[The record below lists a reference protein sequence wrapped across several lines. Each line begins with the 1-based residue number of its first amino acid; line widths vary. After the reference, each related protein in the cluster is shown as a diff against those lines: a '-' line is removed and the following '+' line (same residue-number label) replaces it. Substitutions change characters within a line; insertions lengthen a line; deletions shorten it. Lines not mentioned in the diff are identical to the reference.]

1 MSAKMLWF
9 VRGLVKALISFCV
22 IWCLV
27 YSVVYVLPKAIKSSY
42 PDVMPLSYDYWD
54 RGNLEL
60 ALAISFMTAWYATY
74 AWMRPRIHTPGYC
87 SNCRYDLRGLPDDD
101 SGHRI
106 CPECGQENHNDIT
119 A

>member
-1 MSAKMLWF
+1 MPAKLLWF
-9 VRGLVKALISFCV
+9 LRGLGKALISFCV

-42 PDVMPLSYDYWD
+42 PDLMPLSYGYWD

-60 ALAISFMTAWYATY
+60 ALALSFMTAWFGIY
-74 AWMRPRIHTPGYC
+74 AWMRPRTPMSGNC
-87 SNCRYDLRGLPDDD
+87 SNCGYDLRGLPEDE

-106 CPECGQENHNDIT
+106 CPECGHVNHSDIE